1 MIDVFFP
8 TCSLF
13 RDVSLMTGPS
23 VDGHIFSLY
32 CCVSMARAST
42 DEQVIEDDAD
52 V

>member
-1 MIDVFFP
+1 MIDVFFS

-23 VDGHIFSLY
+23 VDAHIFSLY
-32 CCVSMARAST
+32 RCMSMACAST
-42 DEQVIEDDAD
+42 EEQVIEDDVD